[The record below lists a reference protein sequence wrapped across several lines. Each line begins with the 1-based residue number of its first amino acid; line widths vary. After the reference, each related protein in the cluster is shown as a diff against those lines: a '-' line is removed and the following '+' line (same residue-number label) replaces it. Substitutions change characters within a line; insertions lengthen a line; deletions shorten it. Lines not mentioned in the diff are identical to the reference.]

1 MHKTAVLNV
10 VGLSRSLIG
19 PSTPRI
25 RKFLTEGWSAP
36 LREIFPAVTCSS
48 QAAMLTGKPPA
59 GNGIVGNGW
68 YSKEQAEVGFW
79 KQNNGLMQGEKVY
92 EALKR
97 RHRDFTCAKLFW
109 WYNMYADVDWS
120 VTPRPHYPA
129 DGRKVF
135 DVYTHPAEIHDY
147 MIKDLG
153 PFPFFQFWGP
163 GSGIGSSQWIA
174 SCAKWIYDRKRPT
187 LSLVYLPHLDYGLQ
201 RFGPGAPEMRKELEA
216 IDTVVGD
223 LIDFYREKKVRLL
236 IVSEYGI
243 SKVTRHTHPNRI
255 LRRAGL
261 LEVRPSLTWELLDAG
276 GSQAFA
282 VSDHQIC
289 HIYVKDKARIPEVAA
304 LFEKEPGQKAVLHGE
319 AIAKAGLDHERS
331 GDVILMAEPDNWY
344 TYYYW
349 EDDRKAPDFARC
361 VDIHRKPG
369 YDPVELFLDPD
380 LRNPKL
386 KMGFTLLK
394 KSLGFR
400 YYMDVIPLKPGLV
413 QGSHGTPADNPE
425 EGALAISEVMTLK
438 PATPTLPMTAM
449 RDLIE
454 AHVTRDV

>member
-1 MHKTAVLNV
+1 
-10 VGLSRSLIG
+10 
-19 PSTPRI
+19 
-25 RKFLTEGWSAP
+25 
-36 LREIFPAVTCSS
+36 
-48 QAAMLTGKPPA
+48 
-59 GNGIVGNGW
+59 
-68 YSKEQAEVGFW
+68 
-79 KQNNGLMQGEKVY
+79 
-92 EALKR
+92 
-97 RHRDFTCAKLFW
+97 
-109 WYNMYADVDWS
+109 MYADVDWS

-135 DVYTHPAEIHDY
+135 DVYTQPAEIHDY
-147 MIKDLG
+147 MIKELG
-153 PFPFFQFWGP
+153 PFPFFGFWGP
-163 GSGIGSSQWIA
+163 GAGISSSEWIA
-174 SCAKWIYDRKRPT
+174 KCAKWIYERKRPT

-223 LIDFYREKKVRLL
+223 LIDFYRERKVRLL

-255 LRRAGL
+255 LRKAGL
-261 LEVRPSLTWELLDAG
+261 LEVRPSVTWELIDAG
-276 GSQAFA
+276 ASQAFA

-289 HIYVKDKARIPEVAA
+289 HIYVKDKARIAEVAA

-380 LRNPKL
+380 LRIPKL

-394 KSLGFR
+394 KKLGFR
-400 YYMDVIPLKPGLV
+400 YTMDVIPLKPELV
-413 QGSHGTPADNPE
+413 QGSHGTPAANPE
-425 EGALAISEVMTLK
+425 EAALCISEVMPLK
-438 PATPTLPMTAM
+438 PATATLPMTAI

-454 AHVTRDV
+454 AHVTANEE